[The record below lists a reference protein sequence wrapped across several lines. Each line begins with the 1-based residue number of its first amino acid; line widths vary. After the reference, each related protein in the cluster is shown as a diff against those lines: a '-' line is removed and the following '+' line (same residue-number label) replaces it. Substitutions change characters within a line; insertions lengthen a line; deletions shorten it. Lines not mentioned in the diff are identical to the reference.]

1 MAELKGKKRKQ
12 PSSRPEGW
20 LAAAIV
26 VQLELTC
33 RQLRYANRCV
43 GIARFVYN
51 RLAANDQGGRDARL
65 WLTPHELEKEFNAA
79 KQINPALAFVTQVS
93 KFVAQGACRNYRN
106 AHSRWRNP
114 NIRANKPVF
123 HKKNRTGSGSFLA
136 ASGIACI
143 QYDHYR
149 RIRLPYLA
157 ASGSPAPCPRASPT
171 RSPSASRTAAGSP
184 ASPTGNRPWLRPNEK
199 PNQWAA
205 STSASTPSP
214 WTATARPTRTPG
226 PSTWP
231 SGNSGVG
238 NGPRPDAPAANP
250 PGSRSWKASPQ
261 EPGLARAQQRID
273 AIQRRI
279 KGLRN
284 NAHHQVSR
292 TLVRKYHTLGI
303 ESLNVSGMIRA
314 GLQSKALSDAAMSNL
329 LRQVRYKAQRYG
341 TRIVEADQQY
351 PSSKTCSA
359 CGVVN
364 QDLRREPQWP
374 CPACGQ
380 HHERNL
386 NAARNLLKLAL
397 LAVGEDVMLRTG
409 WLWPAVVPPPVK
421 PPRMK
426 GEPSRQQPNST
437 SSGWPCNRCYPF
449 GIPSGINCVRYDNHR
464 RIRLPYLGSV
474 RMTRALPEGMPYEV
488 TISRRNGRWYA
499 SIAYWNTGRT
509 ARQRNSICRRSRRR
523 HQSPRRRQRRR
534 PPQPRSPLPAGTG
547 RKRPMALSKPL

>member
-33 RQLRYANRCV
+33 RQQRYAKRAV

-51 RLAANDQGGRDARL
+51 RLVANDQGGRDARL

-123 HKKNRTGSGSFLA
+123 HKKNRTGAGSFLA

-143 QYDHYR
+143 QYDHHR
-149 RIRLPYLA
+149 RIRLPYLGSVRITRTLPEGIPHEVTISKQNGRWF
-157 ASGSPAPCPRASPT
+157 ASINYWKPTMAPPQRETQSVGGVDVGINPLAMDSDSTAYQNPRALYLALRKLRRWQRAQARRTYRKPT
-171 RSPSASRTAAGSP
+171 RQQILEGKVPK
-184 ASPTGNRPWLRPNEK
+184 NRGWHE
-199 PNQWAA
+199 
-205 STSASTPSP
+205 
-214 WTATARPTRTPG
+214 
-226 PSTWP
+226 
-231 SGNSGVG
+231 
-238 NGPRPDAPAANP
+238 
-250 PGSRSWKASPQ
+250 
-261 EPGLARAQQRID
+261 AQQRID

-397 LAVGEDVMLRTG
+397 LAVREDVMLPDGVALAGGGFT
-409 WLWPAVVPPPVK
+409 A
-421 PPRMK
+421 
-426 GEPSRQQPNST
+426 GETAP
-437 SSGWPCNRCYPF
+437 
-449 GIPSGINCVRYDNHR
+449 D
-464 RIRLPYLGSV
+464 
-474 RMTRALPEGMPYEV
+474 E
-488 TISRRNGRWYA
+488 
-499 SIAYWNTGRT
+499 GRT
-509 ARQRNSICRRSRRR
+509 K
-523 HQSPRRRQRRR
+523 
-534 PPQPRSPLPAGTG
+534 PATTEQYQF
-547 RKRPMALSKPL
+547 RLAL

>member
-20 LAAAIV
+20 LPDAIV

-33 RQLRYANRCV
+33 RQQRYAKRAV

-51 RLAANDQGGRDARL
+51 RLAANDQAGRGVNL
-65 WLTPHELEKEFNAA
+65 WLSPHELEKELNTA
-79 KQINPALAFVTQVS
+79 KQTNPSLAFVTAVS

-123 HKKNRTGSGSFLA
+123 HKKNRTGAGSFLA

-143 QYDHYR
+143 QYDHHR
-149 RIRLPYLA
+149 RIRLPYLGSVRITRTLPEGIPHEVTISKQNGRWF
-157 ASGSPAPCPRASPT
+157 ASINYWKPPMAPPQRETQSAGGVDVGINPLAMDSDGTAYQNPRALYLALRKLRRWQRAQARRTYRKPT
-171 RSPSASRTAAGSP
+171 RQQILEGKVPK
-184 ASPTGNRPWLRPNEK
+184 NRGWHE
-199 PNQWAA
+199 
-205 STSASTPSP
+205 
-214 WTATARPTRTPG
+214 
-226 PSTWP
+226 
-231 SGNSGVG
+231 
-238 NGPRPDAPAANP
+238 
-250 PGSRSWKASPQ
+250 
-261 EPGLARAQQRID
+261 AQQRID

-397 LAVGEDVMLRTG
+397 LAVGEDVMLPDGVALAGGGST
-409 WLWPAVVPPPVK
+409 A
-421 PPRMK
+421 
-426 GEPSRQQPNST
+426 GETAP
-437 SSGWPCNRCYPF
+437 
-449 GIPSGINCVRYDNHR
+449 D
-464 RIRLPYLGSV
+464 
-474 RMTRALPEGMPYEV
+474 E
-488 TISRRNGRWYA
+488 
-499 SIAYWNTGRT
+499 GRT
-509 ARQRNSICRRSRRR
+509 K
-523 HQSPRRRQRRR
+523 
-534 PPQPRSPLPAGTG
+534 PATTE
-547 RKRPMALSKPL
+547 

>member
-33 RQLRYANRCV
+33 RQERYAKRTV

-51 RLAANDQGGRDARL
+51 RLVANDQGGRDAGL

-123 HKKNRTGSGSFLA
+123 HKKNRTGAGSFLA
-136 ASGIACI
+136 ASGIARI
-143 QYDHYR
+143 QYDHHR
-149 RIRLPYLA
+149 RIRLPYLGSVRITRTLPEGIPHEVTISKQNGRWF
-157 ASGSPAPCPRASPT
+157 ASINYWKPPMAPPQRETQSVGGVDVGINPLAMDSDGTAYQNPRALYLALRKLRRWQRAQARRTCRKPT
-171 RSPSASRTAAGSP
+171 RQQILEGKVPK
-184 ASPTGNRPWLRPNEK
+184 NRGWHE
-199 PNQWAA
+199 
-205 STSASTPSP
+205 
-214 WTATARPTRTPG
+214 
-226 PSTWP
+226 
-231 SGNSGVG
+231 
-238 NGPRPDAPAANP
+238 
-250 PGSRSWKASPQ
+250 
-261 EPGLARAQQRID
+261 AQQRID

-397 LAVGEDVMLRTG
+397 LAVGEDVMLPDGVALAGGGST
-409 WLWPAVVPPPVK
+409 A
-421 PPRMK
+421 
-426 GEPSRQQPNST
+426 GETAP
-437 SSGWPCNRCYPF
+437 
-449 GIPSGINCVRYDNHR
+449 D
-464 RIRLPYLGSV
+464 
-474 RMTRALPEGMPYEV
+474 E
-488 TISRRNGRWYA
+488 
-499 SIAYWNTGRT
+499 GRT
-509 ARQRNSICRRSRRR
+509 KQAMTVA
-523 HQSPRRRQRRR
+523 
-534 PPQPRSPLPAGTG
+534 PQLTLA
-547 RKRPMALSKPL
+547 A

>member
-20 LAAAIV
+20 LPDAIV

-33 RQLRYANRCV
+33 RQQRYAKRAV

-51 RLAANDQGGRDARL
+51 RLVANDQGGRDARL

-79 KQINPALAFVTQVS
+79 KQINLALAFVTQVS

-123 HKKNRTGSGSFLA
+123 HKKNRTGAGSFLA

-143 QYDHYR
+143 QYDHHR
-149 RIRLPYLA
+149 RIRLPYLGSVRITRTLPEGIPHEVTISKQNGRWF
-157 ASGSPAPCPRASPT
+157 ASINYWKPPMAPPQRETQSVGGVDVGINPLAMDSDGTAYQNPRALYLALRKLRRWQRAQARRTYRKPT
-171 RSPSASRTAAGSP
+171 RQQILEGKVPK
-184 ASPTGNRPWLRPNEK
+184 NRGWHE
-199 PNQWAA
+199 
-205 STSASTPSP
+205 
-214 WTATARPTRTPG
+214 
-226 PSTWP
+226 
-231 SGNSGVG
+231 
-238 NGPRPDAPAANP
+238 
-250 PGSRSWKASPQ
+250 
-261 EPGLARAQQRID
+261 AQQRID

-397 LAVGEDVMLRTG
+397 LAVREDVMLPDGVALAGGGST
-409 WLWPAVVPPPVK
+409 A
-421 PPRMK
+421 
-426 GEPSRQQPNST
+426 GETAP
-437 SSGWPCNRCYPF
+437 
-449 GIPSGINCVRYDNHR
+449 D
-464 RIRLPYLGSV
+464 
-474 RMTRALPEGMPYEV
+474 E
-488 TISRRNGRWYA
+488 
-499 SIAYWNTGRT
+499 GRT
-509 ARQRNSICRRSRRR
+509 K
-523 HQSPRRRQRRR
+523 
-534 PPQPRSPLPAGTG
+534 PATTEQYQF
-547 RKRPMALSKPL
+547 RLAL